1 MPDAP
6 ARTSA
11 DRRPV
16 VYAGR
21 FFDQVAGTDLPFGC
35 EVLGEQDASPHRL
48 TEVLERANALV
59 LLDLPS
65 FPLQAMTDDHRE
77 IPLTVLLPS
86 GLDAASLATNFGPAL
101 FEHLGFFDRIVAQDD
116 TLWEELRWTYR
127 WAEGQR
133 IPVGDDHPGEV
144 ARAACASLGSGS
156 APAPAPTTVS
166 QTGGTGHYLRH
177 RKGLHRVQSA
187 ALEPRFAAAWEERD
201 DEAPLDVLEVGTGS
215 GRWATK
221 FDPAETRFVGIDA
234 RQDLLGAARA
244 NFPERTFDLLKPDLL
259 FPYEDGS
266 FDLVFCVTVMHRSPA
281 PAKQT
286 LVSEMWRVARPGG
299 RLLFLENLV
308 ETTWSEKPGVYPMSV
323 TEFADL
329 ILDATAGRVV
339 LEHVEA
345 LRYPGEELYTGGLI
359 SLLRLGGG

>member
-21 FFDQVAGTDLPFGC
+21 FLDQVAGTDLPFGC

-86 GLDAASLATNFGPAL
+86 GPDAASLATKFGPAL
-101 FEHLGFFDRIVAQDD
+101 FERLGFFDRIAAQDD
-116 TLWEELRWTYR
+116 TLWEELRRKYR

-133 IPVGDDHPGEV
+133 IPAGEDHLGEV
-144 ARAACASLGSGS
+144 ASAVCALLGSE
-156 APAPAPTTVS
+156 PAPASTP
-166 QTGGTGHYLRH
+166 QTGGNGRDLRH

-187 ALEPRFAAAWEERD
+187 ALEPRFAAAWEKRD
-201 DEAPLDVLEVGTGS
+201 DGAPLDVLEVGTGS

-299 RLLFLENLV
+299 RLLFLEDLV
-308 ETTWSEKPGVYPMSV
+308 ATRGPERPDVYPMSV
-323 TEFADL
+323 TEFEDL

-339 LEHVEA
+339 LEHMES
-345 LRYPGEELYTGGLI
+345 LKYPDEDLHRGGLI
-359 SLLRLGGG
+359 SLSRLGGG